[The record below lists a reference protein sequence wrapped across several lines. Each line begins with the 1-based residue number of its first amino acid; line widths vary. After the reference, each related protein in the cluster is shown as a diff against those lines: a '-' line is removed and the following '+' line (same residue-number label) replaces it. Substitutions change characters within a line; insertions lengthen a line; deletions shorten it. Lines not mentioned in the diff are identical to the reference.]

1 MTLTEKKLK
10 ESEERFK
17 TLFKS
22 SPIPTY
28 AWQKVADTFEL
39 IDYNNAAEDIT
50 QGNVKMYLGSKASEM
65 YRDRPGILENLR
77 RCLKE
82 KKNITHET
90 KYKMQS
96 SKDEKDLIVKYVY
109 VPPDLVLVHTE
120 DITERKNAQQELKVS
135 EEKYRKLF
143 SNAPFAI
150 VLFNIEGTI
159 LDCNDATKLITGYS
173 KEELIGKNYRSFN
186 FYIDTNSA
194 NIEERQS
201 QTYSGKTPKAR
212 EILLYR
218 KDGSQFWARSQIEFI
233 HMKDRNYIQA
243 IIHDITEKKKAEQK
257 LKESEEK
264 FRNIAEQ
271 SLMGIN
277 VIQDGVFK
285 YLNARTA
292 EVNGYPLDE
301 LKNWNPNEFAKIIYP
316 DDRKFVMEQARKKQ
330 AGDPDIVNQ
339 YSFRIIRKDGEIR
352 WLEIFS
358 KTINFEGRPADLVMT
373 VDTTDKKEAELNLKE
388 SEKKFRTL
396 FEAIPDSYFLLSEDS
411 TVIEYR
417 GKLQELYAKPEEFI
431 GKKIVDVLPS
441 YLRDQTMSTIKQ
453 TIKTKQPHNFE
464 YELLIQN
471 KMHYYE
477 ARYFYLSK
485 NRVSCFIRDITDK
498 KKVEK
503 DISDLAKFPS
513 ENPNPV
519 LRVNKEKIIY
529 TNQAGK
535 DLFNLTEGDKI
546 PALLEAKIIKALDES
561 ITKNFE
567 VEVDHAIYSFNIAP
581 IQQEQY
587 ANIYG
592 QDITE
597 RKKSEIALNTEKKFT
612 EDILNSSIDTVF
624 VFDPETGKTYRWNK
638 AFSEVTGYTDE
649 EISFMSAPDS
659 YYDEHDLKLAS
670 DAAKEALTEGKT
682 TIEMSL
688 ITKDGKR
695 IPYEYTG
702 TRFKNV
708 EGKLLIVSVGRDITE
723 RKEIEQKLKESE
735 KKYHEAYDRANFY
748 KDLFAHDINNIL
760 QVISSSAELISLQ
773 LDDSEKSKDIE
784 SIAKIIRKHVQ
795 KGAKLVNN
803 VRTLTELDNGDQII
817 EPIEVISVLKNSI
830 KFLQSAYSE
839 KNIEIKIDTFANII
853 NIQANE
859 LLQQI
864 FDNLLINAIKYNE
877 NSNVDIQIKITK
889 EQSETQNLIKMEFL
903 DNGIGIRDDKKK
915 ILFKEG
921 FRTLKGSKG
930 MGLGLSLV
938 YKIINNY
945 NGKIWVEDKVKG
957 DYTKGS
963 NFVLLLLE

>member
-17 TLFKS
+17 ALFKS

-50 QGNVKMYLGSKASEM
+50 QGNVKMYLGAKASEM

-96 SKDEKDLIVKYVY
+96 SKDEKDLIVKYIY

-120 DITERKNAQQELKVS
+120 DITDRKNAQQELKVS

-212 EILLYR
+212 EILLYQ

-233 HMKDRNYIQA
+233 HMKDSNYIQA
-243 IIHDITEKKKAEQK
+243 IIYDITEKKKAEQK

-301 LKNWNPNEFAKIIYP
+301 LKNWNSNEFAKIIHP
-316 DDRKFVMEQARKKQ
+316 EDREFVMEQARKKQ

-373 VDTTDKKEAELNLKE
+373 VDTTDKKEAEL
-388 SEKKFRTL
+388 
-396 FEAIPDSYFLLSEDS
+396 
-411 TVIEYR
+411 
-417 GKLQELYAKPEEFI
+417 
-431 GKKIVDVLPS
+431 
-441 YLRDQTMSTIKQ
+441 
-453 TIKTKQPHNFE
+453 
-464 YELLIQN
+464 
-471 KMHYYE
+471 
-477 ARYFYLSK
+477 
-485 NRVSCFIRDITDK
+485 
-498 KKVEK
+498 
-503 DISDLAKFPS
+503 
-513 ENPNPV
+513 
-519 LRVNKEKIIY
+519 
-529 TNQAGK
+529 
-535 DLFNLTEGDKI
+535 
-546 PALLEAKIIKALDES
+546 
-561 ITKNFE
+561 
-567 VEVDHAIYSFNIAP
+567 
-581 IQQEQY
+581 
-587 ANIYG
+587 
-592 QDITE
+592 
-597 RKKSEIALNTEKKFT
+597 
-612 EDILNSSIDTVF
+612 
-624 VFDPETGKTYRWNK
+624 
-638 AFSEVTGYTDE
+638 
-649 EISFMSAPDS
+649 
-659 YYDEHDLKLAS
+659 
-670 DAAKEALTEGKT
+670 
-682 TIEMSL
+682 
-688 ITKDGKR
+688 
-695 IPYEYTG
+695 
-702 TRFKNV
+702 
-708 EGKLLIVSVGRDITE
+708 
-723 RKEIEQKLKESE
+723 KLKESE
-735 KKYHEAYDRANFY
+735 KKYHEAYDRGNFY

-784 SIAKIIRKHVQ
+784 GIAKIIRKHVQ

-803 VRTLTELDNGDQII
+803 VHTLTEFENGDQII

-839 KNIEIKIDTFANII
+839 KNIEIKIDAFANII
-853 NIQANE
+853 SVQANE

-864 FDNLLINAIKYNE
+864 FDNLLINAVKYNE

-938 YKIINNY
+938 NKIINNY

-963 NFVLLLLE
+963 NFVLLLPE